1 VPSHIV
7 SRRDI
12 GRLGSDIIDSRAQW
26 GSRRTASADSYCP
39 FYAWS
44 IVLVLTLS
52 TSVGEF
58 YSLRFTPSTSSLTSQ
73 WRVGMHH
80 STATMPRKRYTALDM
95 QHLTPSSRST
105 SPLHAAPERCDSFLF
120 ESSCIPRDRA
130 VSLPL
135 STEQAPL
142 QLTDYCIPKPT
153 SILAL
158 ELLRFGSLEQAVK
171 PSSNKE
177 TLPPGKPPEP
187 PEPLVFAE
195 SDFPPLTKFLPH
207 PSDLVD
213 IKSGRRCITLPESWQ
228 QRQHHR
234 ASSAPRRK
242 PETRTRK
249 QTSRSIRYSNIG
261 ADSQGNRKTPS
272 VLIEPGNKSPQQ
284 ATEKPSRKDSL
295 CPPVE
300 VRKRRARNDMA
311 SAFPQMSGD
320 ARRHYPTGS
329 TRFENRPPV
338 NRATPCKNGPLCR
351 KFQEGWIL
359 CPL

>member
-1 VPSHIV
+1 
-7 SRRDI
+7 
-12 GRLGSDIIDSRAQW
+12 
-26 GSRRTASADSYCP
+26 
-39 FYAWS
+39 
-44 IVLVLTLS
+44 
-52 TSVGEF
+52 
-58 YSLRFTPSTSSLTSQ
+58 
-73 WRVGMHH
+73 MHR
-80 STATMPRKRYTALDM
+80 STATMPRKRYTALDIQ
-95 QHLTPSSRST
+95 QHLTSSSRST
-105 SPLHAAPERCDSFLF
+105 SPLHTTPERCDFFLS
-120 ESSCIPRDRA
+120 ESSCTPRDRA

-135 STEQAPL
+135 STEHDPL
-142 QLTDYCIPKPT
+142 KLLDYCIPKPT
-153 SILAL
+153 SISAL
-158 ELLRFGSLEQAVK
+158 ELLRFGSQEQAVK
-171 PSSNKE
+171 SSFNKQS
-177 TLPPGKPPEP
+177 LPPAKPPEP

-195 SDFPPLTKFLPH
+195 SDFPPLRKHLPQ

-213 IKSGRRCITLPESWQ
+213 IKFRRRCITLPESWQ
-228 QRQHHR
+228 QSQYHR
-234 ASSAPRRK
+234 ASSAPHRK

-249 QTSRSIRYSNIG
+249 QTSRSIRYSNNG

-272 VLIEPGNKSPQQ
+272 VLIGPVNTSPEQL
-284 ATEKPSRKDSL
+284 ADKPSRKDSL

-320 ARRHYPTGS
+320 ARRHYPSGS

>member
-1 VPSHIV
+1 MCDSEVILFTPERNGEAIGLQAPTRTVPSSTPGALSLPCPSLLV
-7 SRRDI
+7 SST
-12 GRLGSDIIDSRAQW
+12 LC
-26 GSRRTASADSYCP
+26 ADS
-39 FYAWS
+39 FNF
-44 IVLVLTLS
+44 
-52 TSVGEF
+52 TS
-58 YSLRFTPSTSSLTSQ
+58 LPPKQ
-73 WRVGMHH
+73 WRVGTHH

-95 QHLTPSSRST
+95 QHLTSSSRST
-105 SPLHAAPERCDSFLF
+105 SPLHTAPERCDSFLF

-135 STEQAPL
+135 STEQLPL
-142 QLTDYCIPKPT
+142 QLPDYCIPKPT
-153 SILAL
+153 SISAL
-158 ELLRFGSLEQAVK
+158 ELLRFGSLEQAVN
-171 PSSNKE
+171 PSFNKE
-177 TLPPGKPPEP
+177 PLPPAKPPEL

-195 SDFPPLTKFLPH
+195 SDFPPLTSLLPL
-207 PSDLVD
+207 PSDLVNT
-213 IKSGRRCITLPESWQ
+213 KSGRRCITLPESWQ
-228 QRQHHR
+228 QRQYHR
-234 ASSAPRRK
+234 ASSAPHRR

-261 ADSQGNRKTPS
+261 TASQGNRRKPP
-272 VLIEPGNKSPQQ
+272 VLIEPGDTSPEQV
-284 ATEKPSRKDSL
+284 ANKPSRKDSL

-300 VRKRRARNDMA
+300 FRKRRARNDMA

-320 ARRHYPTGS
+320 ARRHYPSGS